1 MTIDLNSFLQILGL
15 ISSIIGI
22 IWYISRLFGKISQD
36 LSTTAQLNSI
46 QDKKLET
53 LESAIST
60 KDQDLSS
67 KIEENY
73 KICRDGRVDL
83 WRELNEAKLKIAKLE
98 AKDNN
103 K

>member
-15 ISSIIGI
+15 ICSIMGV
-22 IWYISRLFGKISQD
+22 IWYISRIFSQINQD
-36 LSTTAQLNSI
+36 LSNSVQLNSI

-53 LESAIST
+53 LESMITT

-67 KIEENY
+67 KIETNY
-73 KICRDGRVDL
+73 KNCRGGRVEL
-83 WRELNEAKLKIAKLE
+83 WKELNEAKLKIAKLE
-98 AKDNN
+98 VKDSN